1 MQILLQFVVRT
12 DIMVYILQTKGGS
25 PMKFLKRVRWAY
37 LLLSIFLIAIG
48 VCLVMWPDVSSNMTC
63 MIIGGGAMLF
73 GLVKIVFYFVR
84 QVNAMV
90 EQYDFSTGVLS
101 IAAGA
106 VLLIHPDELLRML
119 PQVLAVCMLVD
130 CVFKVQAVLDAKRLG
145 SGVWF
150 LQLLAVLI
158 CIGWGVCLLLQPFGL
173 DKYLSQMVAG
183 GLIADGALNLMT
195 VLFIAFTVKKDPE
208 VHVPAPIADPMQA
221 VKPMPVA
228 VAPAPRPDPE
238 EELPDVVESG
248 IQVRDL
254 IEESR
259 EKTNQPEGKGS
270 IFSFFKK

>member
-1 MQILLQFVVRT
+1 
-12 DIMVYILQTKGGS
+12 
-25 PMKFLKRVRWAY
+25 MKFLKRIRWAY
-37 LLLSIFLIAIG
+37 LLLSIFLIAMG
-48 VCLVMWPDVSSNMTC
+48 VCLVMWPELSTDMAC
-63 MIIGGGAMLF
+63 MIVGGGAMLF

-90 EQYDFSTGVLS
+90 EQYDFSVGVLS
-101 IAAGA
+101 IAAGT
-106 VLLIHPDELLRML
+106 VLLVHPQEMLQLL

-130 CVFKVQAVLDAKRLG
+130 CVFKIQVVLDAKRLG
-145 SGVWF
+145 SSVWF

-158 CIGWGVCLLLQPFGL
+158 CIGWGVCLLLKPFGL
-173 DKYLSQMVAG
+173 DQYVQQMVSG
-183 GLIADGALNLMT
+183 GLIADGVLNLLT
-195 VLFIAFTVKKDPE
+195 VLFIAFTLKKEPAID
-208 VHVPAPIADPMQA
+208 VPAPIADPMQA

-228 VAPAPRPDPE
+228 TAPAPRPEPE
-238 EELPDVVESG
+238 EELPDVIESG

>member
-1 MQILLQFVVRT
+1 
-12 DIMVYILQTKGGS
+12 
-25 PMKFLKRVRWAY
+25 MKFLSRVRWAY
-37 LLLSIFLIAIG
+37 LLLSIFLIVIG
-48 VCLVMWPDVSSNMTC
+48 VCLIMWPEVSTDMAC
-63 MIIGGGAMLF
+63 MIVGGGAMLF

-84 QVNAMV
+84 DVKVMV

-106 VLLIHPDELLRML
+106 VLLIHPEGMLRLL

-130 CVFKVQAVLDAKRLG
+130 CVFKIQVVLDAKRLG
-145 SGVWF
+145 SGAWF

-158 CIGWGVCLLLQPFGL
+158 CIGWGVCLMLQPFGL

-183 GLIADGALNLMT
+183 GLIADGVLNLLT
-195 VLFIAFTVKKDPE
+195 VLFIAFTVKKEPE
-208 VHVPAPIADPMQA
+208 VNVPAPIADPMQA
-221 VKPMPVA
+221 VKPVPVA
-228 VAPAPRPDPE
+228 VAPAPRPEPE
-238 EELPDVVESG
+238 EDLPNVVEEG

-259 EKTNQPEGKGS
+259 AQTNQPEGKSS

>member
-1 MQILLQFVVRT
+1 
-12 DIMVYILQTKGGS
+12 
-25 PMKFLKRVRWAY
+25 MKFLSRVRWAY

-48 VCLVMWPDVSSNMTC
+48 VCLIMWPEVSTDMAC
-63 MIIGGGAMLF
+63 MIVGGGAMLF

-84 QVNAMV
+84 DVKVMV

-106 VLLIHPDELLRML
+106 VLLIHPEGMLRLL

-130 CVFKVQAVLDAKRLG
+130 CVFKIQVVLDAKRLG
-145 SGVWF
+145 SGAWF

-158 CIGWGVCLLLQPFGL
+158 CIGWGVCLMLQPFGL

-183 GLIADGALNLMT
+183 GLIADGVLNLLT
-195 VLFIAFTVKKDPE
+195 VLFIAFTVKKEPE
-208 VHVPAPIADPMQA
+208 VNVPAPIADPMQA
-221 VKPMPVA
+221 VKPVPVA
-228 VAPAPRPDPE
+228 VAPAPRPEPE
-238 EELPDVVESG
+238 EDLPDVVEEG

-259 EKTNQPEGKGS
+259 AQTNQPEGKSS